1 MKKIENRIIL
11 LIISVLCAACVTAK
25 ETYSTFNRTVEMLET
40 GWKFINEDIV
50 GGENIS
56 LDDSK
61 WETVRVPHD
70 WAIDKHFDMNID
82 YQLVKVIQDGDKK
95 FKLRTGRTGALPCF
109 GVGWY
114 RKEIDVPADKKG
126 SKLFLEFDGAMSNAK
141 IYVNGKFAG
150 EWPYGY
156 ASFDI
161 DATPFVKWGEKNLI
175 AVRLDNKELS
185 SRWYSGAGLY
195 RNVRA
200 VYKHPTHFVKDGI
213 FIATKKITK
222 DSAILSLKT
231 EISKESPDVFIPSGV
246 VDIVYNIYDA
256 KGKLVANFATNT
268 KEIEFELKNPK
279 LWSPET
285 PNLYTLVAELNGVSN
300 LKSVRLDKI
309 ETRFG
314 VRSLEFARDG
324 FKLNG
329 KKTIIKGVCMH
340 HDMGPI
346 GAATNIRALKRQLA
360 MLKEMGCNA
369 IRTSHNPPSPE
380 LLDLCDEMGFLVQDE
395 ALDEW
400 RIEKCKNG
408 YNKLFEKWAEKDLTA
423 FVRRDRNH
431 PCVFMWSIGNE
442 VPDQRYDDG
451 WKTARFLKEII
462 KRNDPTRPVTAGI
475 DYMKAFEKSKI
486 PQELDVVGLNYRPHL
501 YEKFLKEYPD
511 MIFHG
516 SETASTVSSRGSYH
530 FPVKR
535 DNNPFHE
542 DYQVSSYDLET
553 PPWANPPDEEF
564 AALDDFSEFWG
575 EFVWTGFDYLGE
587 PTPYNPGT
595 PARSSYFGIIDLAGM
610 KKDRFYLYQSRW
622 NPEAQTL
629 HLLPHWNW
637 EDRIGQNVPVHCY
650 TSFDK
655 AELFVNGKS
664 MGVKTKNPKSKN
676 YLERYRLVWDDVVYH
691 AGEIKVVAFD
701 KNGKVAAEKV
711 VKTSGKPATLK
722 LTTDRDKFLAD
733 PKELIFVEIDV
744 LDKNGLF
751 CPRANMF
758 MFVKVSGQGKLR
770 ALCNGDAT
778 DHTKFSSNY
787 MKSFNGKLLAIIEPS
802 DTAGEIIIEAYG
814 MSLKPAELK
823 IKTNFNKQK

>member
-1 MKKIENRIIL
+1 MKNIFCIIVTC
-11 LIISVLCAACVTAK
+11 IMCVACASLSDSRQAN
-25 ETYSTFNRTVEMLET
+25 FNRTVELLET
-40 GWKFINEDIV
+40 EWKFVNADVKDAEKACI
-50 GGENIS
+50 
-56 LDDSK
+56 DDSQ
-61 WETVRVPHD
+61 WETVTVPHD

-82 YQLVKVIQDGDKK
+82 YQLVKVTQDGDKT

-114 RKEIDVPADKKG
+114 RKFIDVPNDKKG

-141 IYVNGKFAG
+141 VYVNGNFAG

-156 ASFDI
+156 ASFEI

-175 AVRLDNKELS
+175 AVRLDNKEQS

-195 RNVRA
+195 RNVRT
-200 VYKHPTHFVKDGI
+200 VYKHNTHL
-213 FIATKKITK
+213 TK
-222 DSAILSLKT
+222 DSTFITTPKIEKNKAIVSVKS
-231 EISKESPDVFIPSGV
+231 EIANVENASSIKHEILDTDKKVLAYIYTNDLSKESKI
-246 VDIVYNIYDA
+246 
-256 KGKLVANFATNT
+256 
-268 KEIEFELKNPK
+268 ELKNPK

-285 PNLYTLVAELNGVSN
+285 PNLYTLKTVLFDKNGN
-300 LKSVRLDKI
+300 EIDQQKI
-309 ETRFG
+309 RFG

-329 KKTIIKGVCMH
+329 KKTAIKGVCMH
-340 HDMGPI
+340 HDLGPI
-346 GAATNIRALKRQLA
+346 GAATNVRALKRQLG

-400 RIEKCKNG
+400 RREKCKNG
-408 YNKLFEKWAEKDLTA
+408 YNKLFEKWAEKDIAA

-442 VPDQRYDDG
+442 IPEQRYKDG
-451 WKTARFLKEII
+451 AQTARYLRNII
-462 KRNDPTRPVTAGI
+462 RNNDTTRPVTAGI
-475 DYMKAFEKSKI
+475 DYMKAFEVSKI

-501 YEKFLKEYPD
+501 YQKFLKQYPN

-516 SETASTVSSRGSYH
+516 SETASTVSTRGSYH

-553 PPWANPPDEEF
+553 PPWAQPPDEEF
-564 AALDDFSEFWG
+564 GSLDDFPEFWG

-622 NPEAQTL
+622 NPEAKTL
-629 HLLPHWNW
+629 HILPHWNW

-664 MGVKTKNPKSKN
+664 MGIKTKNPKSKN
-676 YLERYRLVWDDVVYH
+676 YLERYRLMWDNVLYQ
-691 AGEIKVVAFD
+691 AGEIKVVALD
-701 KNGKVAAEKV
+701 ENNKPLAEKI
-711 VKTSGKPATLK
+711 VKTSDKPAKLRLTL
-722 LTTDRDKFLAD
+722 DRDKFVAD
-733 PKELIFVEIDV
+733 SKELIFIEIDV

-751 CPRANMF
+751 CPRANAF
-758 MFVKVSGQGKLR
+758 MFVKVSGEGKLR

-778 DHTKFSSNY
+778 DQTKFSSNY
-787 MKSFNGKLLAIIEPS
+787 MKSFNGKLLAVVEPT
-802 DTAGEIIIEAYG
+802 DTAGEITIEAYG

-823 IKTNFNKQK
+823 IKTEAKK